1 MGEFNKRHL
10 DLITYSS
17 ICHAKTVL
25 DLYIGYINKNIRI
38 TYVPFCYLKSL
49 KIKQKQ
55 NDIVKLM
62 TNLKVSLL
70 VKTCHLHY
78 NIKRCEKHFYVI
90 RLPNIKYKM
99 KIIIIKEK
107 YLGIK

>member
-25 DLYIGYINKNIRI
+25 DLYTGNINKNIRI
-38 TYVPFCYLKSL
+38 TYIPFCYLKSL
-49 KIKQKQ
+49 KIKQKKM
-55 NDIVKLM
+55 ILSV

-70 VKTCHLHY
+70 VKKCHLY
-78 NIKRCEKHFYVI
+78 YYIKKCEKHVNVI
-90 RLPNIKYKM
+90 RLLNIKYKI

-107 YLGIK
+107 NI

>member
-25 DLYIGYINKNIRI
+25 DLYTGNINKNIRI
-38 TYVPFCYLKSL
+38 TYIPFCYLKSL

-55 NDIVKLM
+55 NDIVCDKFKSV
-62 TNLKVSLL
+62 TSC
-70 VKTCHLHY
+70 KTCHLHY
-78 NIKRCEKHFYVI
+78 YIKRCEKHFNVI
-90 RLPNIKYKM
+90 RLLNIKFKI

-107 YLGIK
+107 NI

>member
-25 DLYIGYINKNIRI
+25 DLYTGNINKNQNHIYSI
-38 TYVPFCYLKSL
+38 LLSEI
-49 KIKQKQ
+49 IKNKA
-55 NDIVKLM
+55 K

-78 NIKRCEKHFYVI
+78 SIKSCENILMSSDY
-90 RLPNIKYKM
+90 
-99 KIIIIKEK
+99 
-107 YLGIK
+107 

>member
-1 MGEFNKRHL
+1 MGDFNKRHL

-25 DLYIGYINKNIRI
+25 HLYTGNINKNIRI

-55 NDIVKLM
+55 NDIVCDKFKSVTSCKNM
-62 TNLKVSLL
+62 SSSLL
-70 VKTCHLHY
+70 YQKGVK
-78 NIKRCEKHFYVI
+78 NILMSCDY
-90 RLPNIKYKM
+90 
-99 KIIIIKEK
+99 
-107 YLGIK
+107 

>member
-1 MGEFNKRHL
+1 MGEFNKRYL

-25 DLYIGYINKNIRI
+25 DLYTGNINKNIRI
-38 TYVPFCYLKSL
+38 TYIPFCYLKSL

-55 NDIVKLM
+55 NDIVCDKFKGI
-62 TNLKVSLL
+62 TSCKNI
-70 VKTCHLHY
+70 HLHY
-78 NIKRCEKHFYVI
+78 YIKRCEKHFNVI
-90 RLPNIKYKM
+90 RLLNIRYKK

-107 YLGIK
+107 NI

>member
-25 DLYIGYINKNIRI
+25 DLYTSNINKNIRI
-38 TYVPFCYLKSL
+38 TYIPFCYMKSL

-55 NDIVKLM
+55 NDIVCDIFKSVTSCKNMLS
-62 TNLKVSLL
+62 SLL
-70 VKTCHLHY
+70 Y
-78 NIKRCEKHFYVI
+78 Q
-90 RLPNIKYKM
+90 
-99 KIIIIKEK
+99 KE
-107 YLGIK
+107 